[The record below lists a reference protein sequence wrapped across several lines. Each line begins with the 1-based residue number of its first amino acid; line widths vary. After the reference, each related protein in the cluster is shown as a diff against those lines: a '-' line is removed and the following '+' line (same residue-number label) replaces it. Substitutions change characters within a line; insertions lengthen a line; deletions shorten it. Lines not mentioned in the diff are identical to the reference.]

1 MGCNVKVGDLV
12 SDILTGLRGI
22 IVETLGPEDMWL
34 VLCENGEMYD
44 CGDWELESW
53 DISDLISMEEAYASR

>member
-1 MGCNVKVGDLV
+1 MNIGDLV

-34 VLCENGEMYD
+34 VLYENGGIYE
-44 CGDWELESW
+44 CGDWEIEV
-53 DISDLISMEEAYASR
+53 IHEGY

>member
-1 MGCNVKVGDLV
+1 MKVGDLV

-34 VLCENGEMYD
+34 VLYENGEAYD
-44 CGDWELESW
+44 CGDWEIEVINES
-53 DISDLISMEEAYASR
+53 